1 MRTTELGRPVAYPAV
16 KEGTP
21 VYDRTAA
28 RIGVV
33 EHVVA
38 DDVVDIFEGL
48 VVHTLPLPGR
58 HLFADADQIA
68 GLHEHGVL
76 LSVRGDE
83 LHDPEEQHARRA
95 EAADDEPVESP
106 LQARLRRAWDWI
118 LEHVER
124 PR

>member
-1 MRTTELGRPVAYPAV
+1 MRTTELGRPVAYTAV

-21 VYDRTAA
+21 VYDRTAT

-38 DDVVDIFEGL
+38 DEVVDIFEGL
-48 VVHTLPLPGR
+48 IVHTLPLPGR

-76 LSVRGDE
+76 LTVGRDE
-83 LHDPEEQHARRA
+83 LHDPEEQHTRRA
-95 EAADDEPVESP
+95 EAADEPVESP
-106 LQARLRRAWDWI
+106 LEAGLRRAWDWI
-118 LEHVER
+118 VEHVER
-124 PR
+124 SR